1 MEKNKPAKN
10 FKAGAVR
17 ATIWSNL
24 TKNEDGTEGSY
35 NTVALERS
43 YKDKNGAWQTTSS
56 LRANDVP
63 KALLVLNKAY
73 EFIALNEEEEVQS
86 SSQI

>member
-17 ATIWSNL
+17 ATVWSNP
-24 TKNEDGTEGSY
+24 TTNDDGTEGSY

-43 YKDKNGAWQTTSS
+43 YKDKNGAWQTTNS
-56 LRANDVP
+56 LRVNDVP

-73 EFIALNEEEEVQS
+73 EFIALNEVEAEAS
-86 SSQI
+86 SL